1 MLGLGIV
8 SEKAS
13 VKLFVSAIVR
23 MSFVVY
29 VTLRY
34 CGGEIQCRYLW
45 PRGSPTYRVSEK
57 KKRLA
62 CNDLWH
68 LKYNH
73 LQNLQTFPVFVI
85 VT

>member
-8 SEKAS
+8 LEKAS
-13 VKLFVSAIVR
+13 VYLFVSAIVR
-23 MSFVVY
+23 RSFVVF

-57 KKRLA
+57 KKEISL
-62 CNDLWH
+62 
-68 LKYNH
+68 
-73 LQNLQTFPVFVI
+73 
-85 VT
+85 